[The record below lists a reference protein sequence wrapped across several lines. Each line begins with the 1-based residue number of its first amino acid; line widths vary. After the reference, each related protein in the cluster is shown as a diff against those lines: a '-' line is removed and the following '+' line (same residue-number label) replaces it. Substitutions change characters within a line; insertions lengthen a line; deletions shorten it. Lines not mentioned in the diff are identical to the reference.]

1 MKGDTPWDGTIAYFA
16 MVTGRA
22 EDGAA
27 YRDWFRGAPSAA
39 LAALPGLVAYDVYE
53 PEASQDPYLND
64 GPGPLVMAQLYFAD
78 IGALEGALGDPSFP
92 AAALKGE
99 GAPGAGVEVKHE
111 AMRTQYFP
119 VAGESEPA
127 PLTATLSY
135 VVRYHRPAEDEAA
148 FIDFYVKHHPP
159 LLGEFPNIR
168 NVMCYLP
175 ITWRDPTGIGHADY
189 MLGNE
194 VVFDSIDALNVAL
207 KSDVR
212 HRLREDY
219 KTFPP
224 FTGLNTHYAMTRTR
238 VVPA

>member
-1 MKGDTPWDGTIAYFA
+1 MIRGCEVDGTIAYFA
-16 MVTGRA
+16 TVMGRS

-27 YRDWFRGAPSAA
+27 YRRWFRDGPGAA
-39 LAALPGLVAYDVYE
+39 LESLPDLQAYDLYV
-53 PEASQDPYLND
+53 PEASHDPYLDD

-78 IGALEGALGDPSFP
+78 VAALERALGAPAFP
-92 AAALKGE
+92 TAALSGE
-99 GAPGAGVEVKHE
+99 GAPASDLSVAHE

-119 VAGESEPA
+119 VAGETVPA
-127 PLTATLSY
+127 PLKAPLSY
-135 VVRYHRPAEDEAA
+135 VVRYHRPAEDETA

-159 LLGEFPNIR
+159 LLGEFPGIR

-175 ITWRDPTGIGHADY
+175 IEWRDPTGIPHADY

-194 VVFDSIDALNVAL
+194 VAFDSVDALNAAL

-219 KTFPP
+219 KRFPP
-224 FTGLNTHYAMTRTR
+224 FTGRNTHYAMTRTR
-238 VVPA
+238 ILPK

>member
-1 MKGDTPWDGTIAYFA
+1 MDGTIAYFA
-16 MVTGRA
+16 NVMGRA
-22 EDGAA
+22 EDGDA
-27 YRDWFRGAPSAA
+27 YRAWFRDGPSAA
-39 LAALPGLVAYDVYE
+39 LASLPGLVAYDLYE
-53 PEASQDPYLND
+53 PEVSHDPYLND
-64 GPGPLVMAQLYFAD
+64 GPGPLVMAQLYFPD
-78 IGALEGALGDPSFP
+78 IGTLENALDDPAFP
-92 AAALKGE
+92 TAALKGD
-99 GAPGAGVEVKHE
+99 GAPAIGLEVTHE

-119 VAGESEPA
+119 VAGQDEPA

-175 ITWRDPTGIGHADY
+175 ITWRDPTGIARSDY

-194 VVFDSIDALNVAL
+194 VVFDSIDDLNAAL

-212 HRLREDY
+212 HRLRDDY

-224 FTGLNTHYAMTRTR
+224 FTGANTHYAMTRTR
-238 VVPA
+238 IVPG